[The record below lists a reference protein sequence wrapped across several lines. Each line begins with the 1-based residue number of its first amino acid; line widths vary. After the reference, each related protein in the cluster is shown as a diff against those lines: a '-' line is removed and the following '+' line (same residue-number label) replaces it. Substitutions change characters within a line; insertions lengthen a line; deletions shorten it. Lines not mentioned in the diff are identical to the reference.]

1 MFLQRFMCVKRLS
14 KRSLILIVVK
24 LFLLKARCLAEKN
37 IIDMFKVLVDFA
49 STVIIEMV
57 VYVDMKF
64 LLLRHLENF

>member
-1 MFLQRFMCVKRLS
+1 MIKTFNFFETIFMFLQRFMCVKRLS

-49 STVIIEMV
+49 STVIIEM
-57 VYVDMKF
+57 
-64 LLLRHLENF
+64 